1 MAKAIGCG
9 KVPMA
14 EEICAGSSPHIHR
27 AIGVAVGRL

>member
-14 EEICAGSSPHIHR
+14 EEICAGSNPHIHR
-27 AIGVAVGRL
+27 AIELASGRL